1 MGVKC
6 KVSVLTKNSITL
18 CNRWSTI
25 EEALRFLDSFE
36 ADKKKDVLMQQTDA
50 MSSSNSIHEQRYT
63 PKMIVQRF
71 EYFAKPRSC

>member
-1 MGVKC
+1 M
-6 KVSVLTKNSITL
+6 
-18 CNRWSTI
+18 
-25 EEALRFLDSFE
+25 DSFE